1 MSSKAVAGLK
11 PSRRAQVLSG
21 GKGTSPLCVG
31 QHCHRHTHLDLLLPT
46 ATSNEI
52 YTSVVRHVS
61 ANT

>member
-1 MSSKAVAGLK
+1 MRSKAVAGLT
-11 PSRRAQVLSG
+11 PSRGVQVLSG

-31 QHCHRHTHLDLLLPT
+31 QHCHRHTNLDLLLLT
-46 ATSNEI
+46 ATSDEI